1 MKRALTALLIL
12 SLLTACKGPAYQ
24 AEELK
29 GDPSAAPAA
38 SGEADLTGGAVTD
51 LAVALLRQ
59 TDQGGSTLLS
69 PVSVAY
75 ALALTANGAAGGAC
89 PRWSP
94 SWACLWRR

>member
-29 GDPSAAPAA
+29 GAPSAA
-38 SGEADLTGGAVTD
+38 SGKADLTGGAVTD